1 MTFVFSYI
9 LSSSYN
15 KKKKSVSSMI
25 LILNY
30 TGIFLYLENITIY
43 LFKCIKKSEHYL
55 LYFKYA

>member
-1 MTFVFSYI
+1 
-9 LSSSYN
+9 
-15 KKKKSVSSMI
+15 MI

-30 TGIFLYLENITIY
+30 TGIFLDLENINHTITIY

>member
-15 KKKKSVSSMI
+15 KKKVSFQYD
-25 LILNY
+25 LNY
-30 TGIFLYLENITIY
+30 TGIFLYLENITFY